1 MGIPSYF
8 SYVLKNHHKI
18 INRLSQVKCNQLYI
32 DANSIIYDVVHEN
45 TSNIYEDVY
54 NRIMSIINKLNPE
67 FTFVAFDGV
76 VPLAKMKQQKQRRYK
91 SYITKQ
97 ILKNLLLIQEQ
108 VLFHT

>member
-54 NRIMSIINKLNPE
+54 NFE
-67 FTFVAFDGV
+67 ED
-76 VPLAKMKQQKQRRYK
+76 
-91 SYITKQ
+91 
-97 ILKNLLLIQEQ
+97 NLLCKEDRQKINLLRI
-108 VLFHT
+108 VS